1 MRSDKTKKGLERAP
15 HRSLMRAT
23 GMTTED
29 IQKPFI
35 AICNSFNEV
44 IPGHAHLD
52 QVGKIVKEAV
62 QVVREF
68 GFQIFDRRLGLLV
81 RS

>member
-1 MRSDKTKKGLERAP
+1 MRSDRTKKGLERAP

-23 GMTTED
+23 GMTSED
-29 IQKPFI
+29 IKKPFI

-52 QVGKIVKEAV
+52 
-62 QVVREF
+62 
-68 GFQIFDRRLGLLV
+68 
-81 RS
+81 